1 MKPISKTIAKLLASK
16 VRQNIKNNV
25 DNLTE
30 SIKEKTKNSKE
41 YKEYLKLRSQIQEL
55 QEKKN
60 SIREQ
65 FEKKYSNNIASVY
78 INSYSSRDEICIRE
92 SNTVSEEEIAN
103 SIMLESFFANSPI
116 TEEELVTN
124 ITNKLLSSTK

>member
-25 DNLTE
+25 DNLTV

-41 YKEYLKLRSQIQEL
+41 YKEYLKVRSQIQEL
-55 QEKKN
+55 EEKKN
-60 SIREQ
+60 TIKQQ
-65 FEKKYSNNIASVY
+65 FEKKYSNDIARVYISVY
-78 INSYSSRDEICIRE
+78 SNNEICIKE
-92 SNTVSEEEIAN
+92 SNTVSEEEITN